1 MEDQAKEVPTNGVVS
16 AIVPEKGFGFI
27 VADGEE
33 GEYFFHSTAVTG
45 EFEDLAPGDKV
56 TFSKVTTGKGK
67 RAVGV
72 ARRS

>member
-1 MEDQAKEVPTNGVVS
+1 MPEEGEVLHGIVS

-27 VADGEE
+27 VVTGEE

-45 EFEDLAPGDKV
+45 EFENLAPGDKV
-56 TFSKVTTGKGK
+56 DFQRVTTGKGK

-72 ARRS
+72 SKK